1 MRSAADR
8 AAVREFRPRRT
19 VPATIVALLL
29 LLLGVLVAGQVISS
43 LAGRPLGWL
52 PVGRMLDWASATSWQ
67 SPPVLLGAAVIALA
81 GLFLLV
87 LAVKPGRP
95 RLVPVTTGDPGLIIG
110 MRPKS
115 VADALAHAAS
125 EVPGVRAA
133 EARLRARTVT
143 VTATTSGWDDEN
155 TGAAVEEAVNRRLA
169 DIGPV
174 EPYQV
179 LVRLR
184 ELR

>member
-1 MRSAADR
+1 VRSAADR
-8 AAVREFRPRRT
+8 AAVREFRPRRA

-52 PVGRMLDWASATSWQ
+52 PVGPMLDWASATPWQ
-67 SPPVLLGAAVIALA
+67 SPSVLLGAAAVALV

-87 LAVKPGRP
+87 LALKPGRP
-95 RLVPVTTGDPGLIIG
+95 RLVPVATGDPGLIIG

-115 VADALAHAAS
+115 VAASLAHAAS
-125 EVPGVRAA
+125 EVQGVRAA
-133 EARLRARTVT
+133 EARLRGRTVT
-143 VTATTSGWDDEN
+143 VTATTSGWNDES

-169 DIGPV
+169 DIGPI
-174 EPYQV
+174 EPYQA
-179 LVRLR
+179 LVRLK